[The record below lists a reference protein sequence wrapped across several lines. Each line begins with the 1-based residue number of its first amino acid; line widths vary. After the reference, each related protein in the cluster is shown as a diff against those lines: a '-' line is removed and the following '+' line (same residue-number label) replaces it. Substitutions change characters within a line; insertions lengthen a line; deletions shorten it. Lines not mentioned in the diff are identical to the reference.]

1 VGVSKTVLQRL
12 KPLDGCLV
20 YVVAEATTYKTK
32 STTPASKA
40 KAGGRYKVKNEV
52 EVKGTRLKPLWCGRG
67 YGTAQAVP

>member
-1 VGVSKTVLQRL
+1 
-12 KPLDGCLV
+12 LV